1 MTRRIYLFRD
11 AMHSLACPG
20 EEETYIDF
28 GNSKTPT
35 NNSWRFHISARM
47 QEKPFYA
54 YRLVCMN
61 GSEAQ

>member
-1 MTRRIYLFRD
+1 
-11 AMHSLACPG
+11 MHSLACPG